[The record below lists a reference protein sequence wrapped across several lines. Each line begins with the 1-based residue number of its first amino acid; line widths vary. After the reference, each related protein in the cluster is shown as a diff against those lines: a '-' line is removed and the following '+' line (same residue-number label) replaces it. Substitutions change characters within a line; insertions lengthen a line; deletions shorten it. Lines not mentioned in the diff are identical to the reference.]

1 MYKIQEMN
9 KTKFKGNA
17 VNLKG
22 NIPETGSKAPDF
34 TYVKEDLSEGS
45 LKSLGSMNKVIIAV
59 PSLDT
64 GICQMETVRF
74 NKELASR
81 KDVVGLVVSKDLPFA
96 MKRFCAAEGIENV
109 TIASDFRGNFTS
121 QYNTEMTDG
130 PLKGLSSR
138 VVFVLDK
145 DNNIKHTE
153 LVSEVT
159 EEPNYD
165 EILRAVDN
173 L

>member
-1 MYKIQEMN
+1 
-9 KTKFKGNA
+9 
-17 VNLKG
+17 
-22 NIPETGSKAPDF
+22 
-34 TYVKEDLSEGS
+34 
-45 LKSLGSMNKVIIAV
+45 
-59 PSLDT
+59 
-64 GICQMETVRF
+64 METKHF
-74 NKELASR
+74 NKELSKR

-96 MKRFCAAEGIENV
+96 MKRFCASEGIENV
-109 TIASDFRGNFTS
+109 QIASDFRGNFTS

-138 VVFVLDK
+138 VVFVLDG

-165 EILRAVDN
+165 EILRIVDSI
-173 L
+173 

>member
-1 MYKIQEMN
+1 MN
-9 KTKFKGNA
+9 TTKFKGNA
-17 VNLKG
+17 VHLTG
-22 NIPETGSKAPDF
+22 NVPAAGSKAPDF
-34 TYVKEDLSEGS
+34 TYVKEDLSEGT
-45 LKSLGSMNKVIIAV
+45 LHGLGNQKKVIIAV

-64 GICQMETVRF
+64 GVCQMETKHF
-74 NKELASR
+74 NKELSKR

-96 MKRFCAAEGIENV
+96 MKRFCASEGIENV
-109 TIASDFRGNFTS
+109 QIASDFRGNFTS

-138 VVFVLDK
+138 VVFVLDG

-165 EILRAVDN
+165 EILRIVDSI
-173 L
+173 